1 MTMNHSRRRTRT
13 ILCMGIAL
21 LVALFILAPFYW
33 LLVSSISEK
42 SELLAIPL
50 RWFPEHPSL
59 ANYRTLLS
67 DEGVMSISGGEIPPF
82 KLALRNSFVVC
93 ASVNVLCLAV
103 GGVAAYA
110 FSRMR
115 FWFKR
120 QFLLTIIAVR
130 MLPEISLVVPLYM
143 IMRRFH
149 LLDTPY
155 VLILVYSSFILPFT
169 IWMLKS
175 YFESIPVEL
184 EEAAVIDGC
193 SRMGVLVRIIL
204 PLAVPGIITTAIFTL
219 LTAWDEFLFALIMT
233 STYAAKTIPVSI
245 SEFTTRHLVDYGLM
259 TTGGVIAAI
268 PPVVLAILLQKYIIR
283 GLTEGGV
290 KG

>member
-1 MTMNHSRRRTRT
+1 MKKSRSRTRKAVA
-13 ILCMGIAL
+13 IGISL
-21 LVALFILAPFYW
+21 IVAVFILAPFYW

-42 SELLAIPL
+42 AELLAIPL
-50 RWFPEHPSL
+50 RWFPERPTF
-59 ANYRTLLS
+59 ANYATLFG

-82 KLALRNSFVVC
+82 KLALRNSFMIC
-93 ASVNVLCLAV
+93 AAVNLLCLGV

-115 FWFKR
+115 FWFKK

-143 IMRRFH
+143 IMRRLH

-155 VLILVYSSFILPFT
+155 VLVLVYSSFILPFT

-193 SRMGVLVRIIL
+193 SRMGVLARIIL
-204 PLAVPGIITTAIFTL
+204 PLAVPGIVTTAIFTL

-245 SEFTTRHLVDYGLM
+245 SEFTTRHLIDYGLM
-259 TTGGVIAAI
+259 TTGGVIAAL
-268 PPVVLAILLQKYIIR
+268 PPVALAILLQKYIIR